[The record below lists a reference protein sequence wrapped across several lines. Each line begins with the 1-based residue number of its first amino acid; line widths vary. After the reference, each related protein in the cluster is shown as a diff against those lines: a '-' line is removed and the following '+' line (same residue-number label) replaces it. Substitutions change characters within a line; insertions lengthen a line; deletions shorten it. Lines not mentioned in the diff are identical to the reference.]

1 MSFKVEIEYESEE
14 EFVLQWC
21 QAIRARNAWKKGID
35 KQNHTLETYGAS
47 WMDSILDDLSRRL
60 PEDLKPDGSETGKP

>member
-21 QAIRARNAWKKGID
+21 QAIRARTAWKKGVD
-35 KQNHTLETYGAS
+35 KENHTLETYGAS
-47 WMDSILDDLSRRL
+47 WMDCILDDLSRRL